1 MKITEHLRDR
11 LEKERPYIRLEWI
24 ARTLQNPIARE
35 IQSDG
40 RIRFWGIVPY
50 PDENNPHIMR
60 VVTLEDGES
69 VLTAF
74 IDSGF
79 RRTPGEDD
87 ETELLPRNG
96 QRIYP
101 IQ

>member
-11 LEKERPYIRLEWI
+11 LEKERPYIQLEWI
-24 ARTLQNPIARE
+24 AQTLQSPIARE

-40 RIRFWGIVPY
+40 RIRFWSVVPY
-50 PDENNPHIMR
+50 PDEDNPHILR

-79 RRTPGEDD
+79 RRRLGEYD
-87 ETELLPRNG
+87 ESELLPRNG
-96 QRIYP
+96 QRLY
-101 IQ
+101 